1 MKTEEQSTPLWRA
14 GNNQPITAQYYHLLL
29 SIDQSQLTI
38 HLLQDCQ
45 LLLPDPHH
53 ASAPQRQSG
62 AGHEHGEDAGDAGG
76 GHGVQSAA
84 GQTQRGQHQH

>member
-1 MKTEEQSTPLWRA
+1 MEEQSTPLWRA
-14 GNNQPITAQYYHLLL
+14 GNNQPITA
-29 SIDQSQLTI
+29 SIISPWSINQSKLTI

-53 ASAPQRQSG
+53 APAPQRQSG